1 MEENPHSDEAV
12 RTIRRREARSGRVSY
27 ADPVVVYESSQRL
40 VKMVPFFIKRTEG
53 TDLAV
58 KVATYKKREDG
69 FVEIEQKSVSLP
81 EAGARRLLKALRA
94 HLQVAEEDANGNYML
109 LKVADGD
116 VQLGEH
122 DAESIASALAR
133 AMSQP
138 EIVEHLE
145 GTELS
150 AELIG
155 AFRTA
160 IRLNEMRSAVAQLRT
175 HLEAGVSDE
184 GVYQDWCEHHSW
196 AFGNAYVMRDDV
208 RNISAGDKLDLLLPS
223 VMTGFR
229 DIVELKR
236 PDEDVLHYDTGHRNY
251 YFAAPVSKAIGQCH
265 RYLDVLHDEAAS
277 GLRDHPDVIA
287 YHPRAII
294 VIGRSS
300 GWEEDRS
307 KALHG
312 LSRRLS
318 GISVMTY
325 DMLLA
330 QGERLVQVLTTE
342 RGQDRGSQA
351 DALEGVLA
359 EIEEPGT
366 VEIDDDDL
374 PF

>member
-1 MEENPHSDEAV
+1 M
-12 RTIRRREARSGRVSY
+12 
-27 ADPVVVYESSQRL
+27 
-40 VKMVPFFIKRTEG
+40 VKMVPFFISRTEG

-58 KVATYKKREDG
+58 KIVTYQKRDDG
-69 FVEIEQKSVSLP
+69 FIEIEQKSVSLP
-81 EAGARRLLKALRA
+81 EAGARNLLKALRD
-94 HLQVAEEDANGNYML
+94 HLQLAEEDANGNYVL
-109 LKVADGD
+109 LKVADGG

-122 DAESIASALAR
+122 DAESIVTALAK

-150 AELIG
+150 TELIG

-160 IRLNEMRSAVAQLRT
+160 IRLNEMRSAVTQLRS
-175 HLEAGVSDE
+175 HLEADITEES
-184 GVYQDWCEHHSW
+184 VYQDWCENHSW

-223 VMTGFR
+223 VITGFR

-236 PDEDVLHYDTGHRNY
+236 PNDDVVLYDSGHRNY

-265 RYLDVLHDEAAS
+265 RYLDVLHDEAAT
-277 GLRDHPDVIA
+277 GLRDHPDVLA

-300 GWEEDRS
+300 DWDDDRL

-330 QGERLVQVLTTE
+330 QGERLVQVLSTE
-342 RGQDRGSQA
+342 RGQDRDNEA
-351 DALEGVLA
+351 DALDDVIA
-359 EIEEPGT
+359 EIEASGT

>member
-1 MEENPHSDEAV
+1 MTEKPEAEETV
-12 RTIRRREARSGRVSY
+12 RTIRRREARSKRLSY
-27 ADPVVVYESSQRL
+27 ADPVVVYDSRQRL
-40 VKMVPFFIKRTEG
+40 VKMVPFFISRTEG

-58 KVATYKKREDG
+58 KIVTYQKRDDG
-69 FVEIEQKSVSLP
+69 FIEIEQKSVSLP
-81 EAGARRLLKALRA
+81 EAGARNLLKALRD
-94 HLQVAEEDANGNYML
+94 HLQLAEEDANGNYVL
-109 LKVADGD
+109 LKVADGG

-122 DAESIASALAR
+122 DAESIVTALAK

-150 AELIG
+150 TELIG

-160 IRLNEMRSAVAQLRT
+160 IRLNEMRSAVTQLRS
-175 HLEAGVSDE
+175 HLEADITEES
-184 GVYQDWCEHHSW
+184 VYQDWCENHSW

-223 VMTGFR
+223 VITGFR

-236 PDEDVLHYDTGHRNY
+236 PNDDVVLYDSGHRNY

-265 RYLDVLHDEAAS
+265 RYLDVLHDEAAT
-277 GLRDHPDVIA
+277 GLRDHPDVLA

-300 GWEEDRS
+300 DWDDDRL

-330 QGERLVQVLTTE
+330 QGERLVQVLSTE
-342 RGQDRGSQA
+342 RGQDRDNEA
-351 DALEGVLA
+351 DALDDVIA
-359 EIEEPGT
+359 EIEASGT